1 MTLDEQQAE
10 QQEILQ
16 PEAEAPAEGA
26 RGEAEQAGTQPRPG
40 GSGAAPTEGARE
52 PFAPEEQTEPE
63 AAPAAP
69 EPAAELAR
77 EREKA
82 TNLAAEVE
90 REREKATDYMN
101 RWQRA
106 QADLAN
112 YKRRAEQE
120 REQERKFALGPLFL
134 ELLKMQDNFQR
145 AFETL
150 PVELRE
156 FSWVQGVVLN
166 FAHLDGLLRLYG
178 VTPFETK
185 PGQPFDP
192 ALHEAVTHEETDAY
206 PDGSITAEYQRGYR
220 LHDRVL
226 RPALVRVAKARSA
239 APPKEEQ
246 PGEPTPTGK

>member
-1 MTLDEQQAE
+1 MTLNEQQAE

-26 RGEAEQAGTQPRPG
+26 RGEAEQAETQPRPG
-40 GSGAAPTEGARE
+40 GSGEAPAEGVRE
-52 PFAPEEQTEPE
+52 PVAPAEQE

-69 EPAAELAR
+69 ELER

-192 ALHEAVTHEETDAY
+192 ALHEAVTHEETDTY

-239 APPKEEQ
+239 VPPKEEQ

>member
-1 MTLDEQQAE
+1 MTLDEQQAGE
-10 QQEILQ
+10 QETVEDAGAAAEQT
-16 PEAEAPAEGA
+16 PAASAEA
-26 RGEAEQAGTQPRPG
+26 
-40 GSGAAPTEGARE
+40 S
-52 PFAPEEQTEPE
+52 
-63 AAPAAP
+63 AAPADQKEQQAAP
-69 EPAAELAR
+69 DLAAELKQ

-82 TNLAAEVE
+82 ASLAAELD

-120 REQERKFALGPLFL
+120 REQERKYALGPLFL
-134 ELLKMQDNFQR
+134 ELLKMQDNFHR
-145 AFETL
+145 AFDTL

-156 FSWVQGVVLN
+156 FSWVQGVALTY
-166 FAHLDGLLRLYG
+166 AHLDGLLRLYG

-192 ALHEAVTHEETDAY
+192 AEHEAVTHEETDAY
-206 PDGSITAEYQRGYR
+206 PDGAITTEYQRGYR

-239 APPKEEQ
+239 ASPKEEQ
-246 PGEPTPTGK
+246 PGEPAQTNSAGG

>member
-10 QQEILQ
+10 QHEPTAENAGAQAPTGSENA
-16 PEAEAPAEGA
+16 EAEPQQAAEA
-26 RGEAEQAGTQPRPG
+26 
-40 GSGAAPTEGARE
+40 
-52 PFAPEEQTEPE
+52 
-63 AAPAAP
+63 AAPASEPAQQAAP
-69 EPAAELAR
+69 DLAAELER

-82 TNLAAEVE
+82 ANLAAELE

-112 YKRRAEQE
+112 YKRRVEQE
-120 REQERKFALGPLFL
+120 REQDRKYGAYPLLL

-145 AFETL
+145 AFTTL

-156 FSWVQGVVLN
+156 FSWVQGVALN
-166 FAHLDGLLRLYG
+166 FAHLDGLLRLHG
-178 VTPFETK
+178 VTPIETK

-192 ALHEAVTHEETDAY
+192 AVHQAVTHEETDAY
-206 PDGSITAEYQRGYR
+206 PDGAITAEYQQGYR

-226 RPALVRVAKARSA
+226 RPALVRVAKAKSA
-239 APPKEEQ
+239 
-246 PGEPTPTGK
+246 EPTSAGG

>member
-10 QQEILQ
+10 QQEALQ

-26 RGEAEQAGTQPRPG
+26 RSEAEQAETQPRPG
-40 GSGAAPTEGARE
+40 GSGEAPAEGARE
-52 PFAPEEQTEPE
+52 PFASVAQE

-69 EPAAELAR
+69 EAAAELER

-82 TNLAAEVE
+82 TNLAAELE

-120 REQERKFALGPLFL
+120 REQERKYALAPLFL
-134 ELLKMQDNFQR
+134 ELLKIQDNFHR
-145 AFETL
+145 AFDTL

-156 FSWVQGVVLN
+156 FSWVQGVALTY
-166 FAHLDGLLRLYG
+166 AHLDGLLRLYG

-185 PGQPFDP
+185 PGEPFDP
-192 ALHEAVTHEETDAY
+192 ATHEAVTHEETDAY
-206 PDGSITAEYQRGYR
+206 PDGAITAEYQRGYR

-239 APPKEEQ
+239 AAPKEEQ
-246 PGEPTPTGK
+246 PGEPAQMNNPGG

>member
-10 QQEILQ
+10 QQEALQ

-26 RGEAEQAGTQPRPG
+26 RGEAEQTETQPKPG
-40 GSGAAPTEGARE
+40 GSGEAPTEGARE
-52 PFAPEEQTEPE
+52 SVAP

-69 EPAAELAR
+69 EPAAELER

-120 REQERKFALGPLFL
+120 REHERKFALGPLFL

-156 FSWVQGVVLN
+156 FSWVQGVALTY
-166 FAHLDGLLRLYG
+166 AHLDGLLRLYG
-178 VTPFETK
+178 VTSIETK

-192 ALHEAVTHEETDAY
+192 AAHEAVTHEETDAY
-206 PDGSITAEYQRGYR
+206 PDGTITAEYQRGYQ

-239 APPKEEQ
+239 APQQEEQ
-246 PGEPTPTGK
+246 PGAPPPTGK